1 VSLHL
6 YLLHS
11 FLFELEA
18 DFLGFH
24 FHASDFNLLDNRV
37 LLVGSN
43 QPGTG
48 AATKLPGYISS
59 SYVLYRTLESN
70 HTSIM

>member
-1 VSLHL
+1 MSLHL
-6 YLLHS
+6 CLLHS
-11 FLFELEA
+11 FLFELDA

-48 AATKLPGYISS
+48 QRRSCLDISAHLR
-59 SYVLYRTLESN
+59 V
-70 HTSIM
+70 I